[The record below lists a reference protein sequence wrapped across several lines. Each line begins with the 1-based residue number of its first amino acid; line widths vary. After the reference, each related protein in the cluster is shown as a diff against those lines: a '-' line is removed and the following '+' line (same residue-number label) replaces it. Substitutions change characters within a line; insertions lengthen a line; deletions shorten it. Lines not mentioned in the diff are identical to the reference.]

1 MDDGHIIY
9 CVSNASVDYF
19 KNNKLTEFT
28 NFLPINFSIDKLGWE
43 IGVAAFGLHL
53 NVKEDSEKNVIQIKS
68 DVVPSFNLCGY
79 PSLLCTTALPV
90 SEENQYFY
98 HNVENIRYHPLR
110 NDSIKTIQV
119 EIVDAANQRLA
130 LKAGQ
135 PSIVQFHLRKKKRT
149 MSFSLAHLQIDSEMD
164 DKITAHRRN
173 NDFEIHLKKPL
184 HLNDGAKIALAEISF
199 PNKILT
205 IPRFMSKRTAIVY
218 SAPFVRSINAEP
230 NADGDSSL
238 RP

>member
-19 KNNKLTEFT
+19 KNNKLTEFS
-28 NFLPINFSIDKLGWE
+28 NFLPINFGIDKSGWE

-53 NVKEDSEKNVIQIKS
+53 NVEKDSEKNVIQIKS

-79 PSLLCTTALPV
+79 PSLLSTTALPA

-135 PSIVQFHLRKKKRT
+135 PSIVQFHLRKKRRT
-149 MSFSLAHLQIDSEMD
+149 MPFSLAYLQIDSEMD
-164 DKITAHRRN
+164 DKISPHQRN

-184 HLNDGAKIALAEISF
+184 HLNDGAKIALTEISF
-199 PNKILT
+199 PNNILT
-205 IPRFMSKRTAIVY
+205 IPKFVSKKKGTTLCLPISFAGIVWP
-218 SAPFVRSINAEP
+218 SP
-230 NADGDSSL
+230 
-238 RP
+238 